1 MRRRILEEQQQEIDE
16 IEVLVRKINK
26 IAIDTGNMILAQGMK
41 LQIAATTMS
50 RVKNNLTDGRKEL
63 TEANQYQQDTNKKL
77 ISFCLITVL
86 IVSVVVM
93 IMYSSKK
100 KEA

>member
-63 TEANQYQQDTNKKL
+63 T
-77 ISFCLITVL
+77 
-86 IVSVVVM
+86 
-93 IMYSSKK
+93 
-100 KEA
+100 